1 MSADKEDSAQKGKQ
15 ICLKLFLP
23 KRDCFANKF
32 CRKEKQNDHSTPIS
46 LQCSLLSNIRQF
58 AIADKRLNP
67 YHHGQSRLQVVRLE
81 FGKAL
86 QNLQKGSGNEHKI

>member
-15 ICLKLFLP
+15 ICLKLFFFAQKGLFCQQILQ
-23 KRDCFANKF
+23 KR
-32 CRKEKQNDHSTPIS
+32 EQNDHSTPIS

-67 YHHGQSRLQVVRLE
+67 YHHG
-81 FGKAL
+81 
-86 QNLQKGSGNEHKI
+86 